1 MGRLDDRVVIVTG
14 AGRGVGRAHALLMAE
29 EGAKVVVND
38 LGQARDGTGAE
49 DVSPAQQ
56 VVDEIAGMGGEAVAN
71 GDDVSDWDG
80 AKRMIDQAVE
90 TFGGLDVVIN
100 NAGMGTGAQL
110 MADDVVEKS
119 KLEMDA
125 NFYGPMRM
133 GVAFAPILKA
143 NGGGAIANVL
153 SVAGLV
159 NFPFAPTYSTS
170 KAAGHSLTQGQR
182 AVLAG
187 QNTLVCGIYPG
198 PIDTDMTAGMTVE
211 KGSTEEVAVAVFE
224 GLAQGTEEI
233 FTDNMARG
241 LAQGMKAD
249 AKAVE
254 KSIAAQYQNVR

>member
-1 MGRLDDRVVIVTG
+1 MSGVAIEGKVILITGANRGIGKALASKALELGAKKVYATARDESKLAEVKALDSDRVVTL
-14 AGRGVGRAHALLMAE
+14 A
-29 EGAKVVVND
+29 
-38 LGQARDGTGAE
+38 
-49 DVSPAQQ
+49 
-56 VVDEIAGMGGEAVAN
+56 
-71 GDDVSDWDG
+71 
-80 AKRMIDQAVE
+80 
-90 TFGGLDVVIN
+90 LDVTNQEQVSAAAQAATDVEIVIN

-110 MADDVVEKS
+110 MSDDVVEKS

>member
-1 MGRLDDRVVIVTG
+1 MSGVAIEGKVILITGANRGIGKALASKALELGAKKVYATARDESKLAEVKALDSDRVVTL
-14 AGRGVGRAHALLMAE
+14 A
-29 EGAKVVVND
+29 
-38 LGQARDGTGAE
+38 
-49 DVSPAQQ
+49 
-56 VVDEIAGMGGEAVAN
+56 
-71 GDDVSDWDG
+71 
-80 AKRMIDQAVE
+80 
-90 TFGGLDVVIN
+90 LDVTNQEQVSAAAQAASDVEIVIN

-110 MADDVVEKS
+110 MANDVVEKS

-211 KGSTEEVAVAVFE
+211 KGSTEEVAIAVFE

>member
-1 MGRLDDRVVIVTG
+1 MSGVAIEGKIILITGANRGIGKALASKALELGAKKVYATARDESKLAEVKALDSDRVVTL
-14 AGRGVGRAHALLMAE
+14 A
-29 EGAKVVVND
+29 
-38 LGQARDGTGAE
+38 
-49 DVSPAQQ
+49 
-56 VVDEIAGMGGEAVAN
+56 
-71 GDDVSDWDG
+71 
-80 AKRMIDQAVE
+80 
-90 TFGGLDVVIN
+90 LDVTNQEQVSAAAQAASDVEIVIN

-110 MADDVVEKS
+110 MSEDVVEKS

-211 KGSTEEVAVAVFE
+211 KGSTEEVAIAVFE

>member
-1 MGRLDDRVVIVTG
+1 MNGVAIEGKVVLITGANRGIGKALARKALELGAKKVYATARDESKLADVKALDSDRVVTMALDVTRQEQVS
-14 AGRGVGRAHALLMAE
+14 AAAHAA
-29 EGAKVVVND
+29 ND
-38 LGQARDGTGAE
+38 
-49 DVSPAQQ
+49 V
-56 VVDEIAGMGGEAVAN
+56 EI
-71 GDDVSDWDG
+71 
-80 AKRMIDQAVE
+80 
-90 TFGGLDVVIN
+90 VIN

-110 MADDVVEKS
+110 LADDVVEKS
-119 KLEMDA
+119 KLEMDS

-224 GLAQGTEEI
+224 GLAKGTEEI

-241 LAQGMKAD
+241 LAQSMKAD
-249 AKAVE
+249 AKSVE

>member
-1 MGRLDDRVVIVTG
+1 MSGVAIEGKVILISGANRGIGKALASKALELGAKKVYATARDESKLAEVKALDSDRVVT
-14 AGRGVGRAHALLMAE
+14 L
-29 EGAKVVVND
+29 
-38 LGQARDGTGAE
+38 T
-49 DVSPAQQ
+49 
-56 VVDEIAGMGGEAVAN
+56 
-71 GDDVSDWDG
+71 
-80 AKRMIDQAVE
+80 
-90 TFGGLDVVIN
+90 LDVTNQEQVSAAAQAASDVEIVIN

-211 KGSTEEVAVAVFE
+211 KGSTEEVAIAVFE

>member
-1 MGRLDDRVVIVTG
+1 MGGVAIEGKVILITGANRGIGKALASKALELGAKKVYATARDESKLADVKALDSDRVVTL
-14 AGRGVGRAHALLMAE
+14 A
-29 EGAKVVVND
+29 
-38 LGQARDGTGAE
+38 
-49 DVSPAQQ
+49 
-56 VVDEIAGMGGEAVAN
+56 
-71 GDDVSDWDG
+71 
-80 AKRMIDQAVE
+80 
-90 TFGGLDVVIN
+90 LDVTHQEQVSAAANAASDVEIVIN

-110 MADDVVEKS
+110 LADDVVEKS
-119 KLEMDA
+119 KLEMDS

-224 GLAQGTEEI
+224 GLAKGTEEI
-233 FTDNMARG
+233 FTDNMARA
-241 LAQGMKAD
+241 LAQSMKAD
-249 AKAVE
+249 AKSVE

>member
-1 MGRLDDRVVIVTG
+1 MSGVAIEGKVILITGANRGIGKALASKALELGAKKVYATARDESKLAEVKALDSDRVVTL
-14 AGRGVGRAHALLMAE
+14 A
-29 EGAKVVVND
+29 
-38 LGQARDGTGAE
+38 
-49 DVSPAQQ
+49 
-56 VVDEIAGMGGEAVAN
+56 
-71 GDDVSDWDG
+71 
-80 AKRMIDQAVE
+80 
-90 TFGGLDVVIN
+90 LDVTNQEQVRAAAQAASDVEIVIN
-100 NAGMGTGAQL
+100 NAGMGTGAHL
-110 MADDVVEKS
+110 MSEDVVEKS
-119 KLEMDA
+119 RLEMDA

>member
-1 MGRLDDRVVIVTG
+1 MSGVAIEGKVILITGANRGIGKALASKALELGAKKVYATARDESKLAEVKALDSDRVATL
-14 AGRGVGRAHALLMAE
+14 A
-29 EGAKVVVND
+29 
-38 LGQARDGTGAE
+38 
-49 DVSPAQQ
+49 
-56 VVDEIAGMGGEAVAN
+56 
-71 GDDVSDWDG
+71 
-80 AKRMIDQAVE
+80 
-90 TFGGLDVVIN
+90 LDVTNQEQVSAAAQAASDVEIVIN

-211 KGSTEEVAVAVFE
+211 KGSTEEVAIAVFE

>member
-1 MGRLDDRVVIVTG
+1 MGGVAIEGKVILITGANRGIGKALASKALELGAKKVYATARDESKLAEVKALDSDRVVTL
-14 AGRGVGRAHALLMAE
+14 A
-29 EGAKVVVND
+29 
-38 LGQARDGTGAE
+38 
-49 DVSPAQQ
+49 
-56 VVDEIAGMGGEAVAN
+56 
-71 GDDVSDWDG
+71 
-80 AKRMIDQAVE
+80 
-90 TFGGLDVVIN
+90 LDVTNQEQVSAAAQAASDVEIVIN

-133 GVAFAPILKA
+133 GVAVAPSLKA

>member
-1 MGRLDDRVVIVTG
+1 MNGVAAEGKVILITGANRGIGKALARKALELGAKKVYATARDESKLADVKALDGERVVTL
-14 AGRGVGRAHALLMAE
+14 A
-29 EGAKVVVND
+29 
-38 LGQARDGTGAE
+38 
-49 DVSPAQQ
+49 
-56 VVDEIAGMGGEAVAN
+56 
-71 GDDVSDWDG
+71 
-80 AKRMIDQAVE
+80 
-90 TFGGLDVVIN
+90 LDVTNQNQVSAAAQTASDVEIVIN

-211 KGSTEEVAVAVFE
+211 KGSTEEVADAVFE

-233 FTDNMARG
+233 FTDNMARE
-241 LAQGMKAD
+241 LALGMKAN
-249 AKAVE
+249 AKTVE
-254 KSIAAQYQNVR
+254 KSIAAKYQSVR

>member
-1 MGRLDDRVVIVTG
+1 MSGVAIEGKVILITGANRGIGKALASKALELGAKKVYATARDESKLAEVKALDSDRVVTL
-14 AGRGVGRAHALLMAE
+14 A
-29 EGAKVVVND
+29 
-38 LGQARDGTGAE
+38 
-49 DVSPAQQ
+49 
-56 VVDEIAGMGGEAVAN
+56 
-71 GDDVSDWDG
+71 
-80 AKRMIDQAVE
+80 
-90 TFGGLDVVIN
+90 LDVTNQEQVSAAAQAASDVEIVIN

-110 MADDVVEKS
+110 MSEDVVEKS

-211 KGSTEEVAVAVFE
+211 KGSTEEVAIAVFE

>member
-1 MGRLDDRVVIVTG
+1 MSGVAIEGKVILITGANRGIGKALASKALELGAKKVYATARDESKLAEVKALDSDRVVTL
-14 AGRGVGRAHALLMAE
+14 A
-29 EGAKVVVND
+29 
-38 LGQARDGTGAE
+38 
-49 DVSPAQQ
+49 
-56 VVDEIAGMGGEAVAN
+56 
-71 GDDVSDWDG
+71 
-80 AKRMIDQAVE
+80 
-90 TFGGLDVVIN
+90 LDVTSQEQVSAAAQAASDVEIVIN

-110 MADDVVEKS
+110 MSDDVVEKS

-211 KGSTEEVAVAVFE
+211 KGSTEEVAGAVFE

>member
-1 MGRLDDRVVIVTG
+1 MSGVAIEGKVILITGANRGIGKALASKALELGAKKVYATARDESKLAEVKALDSDRVVT
-14 AGRGVGRAHALLMAE
+14 L
-29 EGAKVVVND
+29 
-38 LGQARDGTGAE
+38 T
-49 DVSPAQQ
+49 
-56 VVDEIAGMGGEAVAN
+56 
-71 GDDVSDWDG
+71 
-80 AKRMIDQAVE
+80 
-90 TFGGLDVVIN
+90 LDVTNQEQVSAAAQAATDVEIVIN

-110 MADDVVEKS
+110 MSDDVVEKS

>member
-1 MGRLDDRVVIVTG
+1 MSGVAIEGKVILITGANRGIGKALASKALELGAKKVYATARDESKLAEVKALDSDRVVTL
-14 AGRGVGRAHALLMAE
+14 A
-29 EGAKVVVND
+29 
-38 LGQARDGTGAE
+38 
-49 DVSPAQQ
+49 
-56 VVDEIAGMGGEAVAN
+56 
-71 GDDVSDWDG
+71 
-80 AKRMIDQAVE
+80 
-90 TFGGLDVVIN
+90 LDVTNQEQVSAAAQAASDVEIVIN

-211 KGSTEEVAVAVFE
+211 KGSTEEVAIAVFG

>member
-1 MGRLDDRVVIVTG
+1 MSGVAIEGKVILITGANRGIGKALASKALELGAKKVYATARDESKLAEVKALDSDRVVT
-14 AGRGVGRAHALLMAE
+14 L
-29 EGAKVVVND
+29 
-38 LGQARDGTGAE
+38 T
-49 DVSPAQQ
+49 
-56 VVDEIAGMGGEAVAN
+56 
-71 GDDVSDWDG
+71 
-80 AKRMIDQAVE
+80 
-90 TFGGLDVVIN
+90 LDVTNQEQVSAAAQAASDVEIVIN

-110 MADDVVEKS
+110 MSEDVVEKS

-211 KGSTEEVAVAVFE
+211 KGSTEEVAIAVFE

>member
-1 MGRLDDRVVIVTG
+1 MSGVAIEGKVILITGANRGIGKALASKALELGAKKVYATARDESKLAEVKALDSDRVVT
-14 AGRGVGRAHALLMAE
+14 L
-29 EGAKVVVND
+29 
-38 LGQARDGTGAE
+38 T
-49 DVSPAQQ
+49 
-56 VVDEIAGMGGEAVAN
+56 
-71 GDDVSDWDG
+71 
-80 AKRMIDQAVE
+80 
-90 TFGGLDVVIN
+90 LDVTNQEQVSAAAQAASDVEIVIN

-110 MADDVVEKS
+110 MANDVVEKS

>member
-1 MGRLDDRVVIVTG
+1 MSGVAIEGKVILITGANRGIGKALASKALELGAKKVYATARDESKLAEVKALDSDRVVTL
-14 AGRGVGRAHALLMAE
+14 A
-29 EGAKVVVND
+29 
-38 LGQARDGTGAE
+38 
-49 DVSPAQQ
+49 
-56 VVDEIAGMGGEAVAN
+56 
-71 GDDVSDWDG
+71 
-80 AKRMIDQAVE
+80 
-90 TFGGLDVVIN
+90 LDVTNQEQVSAAAQAASDVEIVIN

-110 MADDVVEKS
+110 MSDDVVEKS

-159 NFPFAPTYSTS
+159 NFPFAPTYSIS

-198 PIDTDMTAGMTVE
+198 PIDTDMTAGMIVE
-211 KGSTEEVAVAVFE
+211 KASTEEVAIAVFE

>member
-1 MGRLDDRVVIVTG
+1 MSGVAIEGKVILITGANRGIGKALASKALELGAKKVYATARDESKLAEVKALDSDRVVTL
-14 AGRGVGRAHALLMAE
+14 A
-29 EGAKVVVND
+29 
-38 LGQARDGTGAE
+38 
-49 DVSPAQQ
+49 
-56 VVDEIAGMGGEAVAN
+56 
-71 GDDVSDWDG
+71 
-80 AKRMIDQAVE
+80 
-90 TFGGLDVVIN
+90 LDVTNQEQVSAAAQAASDVEIVIN

-211 KGSTEEVAVAVFE
+211 KGSTEEVAIAVFE
-224 GLAQGTEEI
+224 GLAQGTEDI

>member
-1 MGRLDDRVVIVTG
+1 MNGVAAEGKVILITGANRGIGKALALKALELGAKKVYATARDESKLADVKALDGERVVTLV
-14 AGRGVGRAHALLMAE
+14 
-29 EGAKVVVND
+29 
-38 LGQARDGTGAE
+38 
-49 DVSPAQQ
+49 
-56 VVDEIAGMGGEAVAN
+56 
-71 GDDVSDWDG
+71 
-80 AKRMIDQAVE
+80 
-90 TFGGLDVVIN
+90 LDVTNQKQVSAAAQTASDVEIVIN

-119 KLEMDA
+119 KMEMDV

-182 AVLAG
+182 TVLAG

-211 KGSTEEVAVAVFE
+211 KGSTEEVADAVFE

-233 FTDNMARG
+233 FTDNMARE

-249 AKAVE
+249 AKTVE
-254 KSIAAQYQNVR
+254 KSIAAKYQNVR

>member
-1 MGRLDDRVVIVTG
+1 MSGVAIEGKVILITGANRGIGKALASKALELGAKKVYATARDESKLAEVKALDSDRVVTLALDVTNQEQVS
-14 AGRGVGRAHALLMAE
+14 AAAHAA
-29 EGAKVVVND
+29 
-38 LGQARDGTGAE
+38 T
-49 DVSPAQQ
+49 DV
-56 VVDEIAGMGGEAVAN
+56 EI
-71 GDDVSDWDG
+71 
-80 AKRMIDQAVE
+80 
-90 TFGGLDVVIN
+90 VIN

-110 MADDVVEKS
+110 MSDDVVEKS

>member
-1 MGRLDDRVVIVTG
+1 MSGVAIEGKVILITGANRGIGKALASKALELGAKKVYATARDESKLAEVKALDSDRVVT
-14 AGRGVGRAHALLMAE
+14 L
-29 EGAKVVVND
+29 
-38 LGQARDGTGAE
+38 T
-49 DVSPAQQ
+49 
-56 VVDEIAGMGGEAVAN
+56 
-71 GDDVSDWDG
+71 
-80 AKRMIDQAVE
+80 
-90 TFGGLDVVIN
+90 LDVTNQEQVSAAAQAASDVEIVIN

-198 PIDTDMTAGMTVE
+198 PIDTDMTVGMTVE
-211 KGSTEEVAVAVFE
+211 KGSTEEVAIAVFE

>member
-1 MGRLDDRVVIVTG
+1 MSGVAIEGKVILITGANRGIGKALASKALELGAKKVYATARDESKLAEVKALDSDRVVT
-14 AGRGVGRAHALLMAE
+14 L
-29 EGAKVVVND
+29 
-38 LGQARDGTGAE
+38 T
-49 DVSPAQQ
+49 
-56 VVDEIAGMGGEAVAN
+56 
-71 GDDVSDWDG
+71 
-80 AKRMIDQAVE
+80 
-90 TFGGLDVVIN
+90 LDVTNQEQVSAAAQAASDVEIVIN

-110 MADDVVEKS
+110 MAEDVVEKS

-133 GVAFAPILKA
+133 GVAFASILKA

>member
-1 MGRLDDRVVIVTG
+1 MSGVAIEGKIILITGANRGIGKALASKALELGAKKVYATARDESKLAEVKALDSDRVVTL
-14 AGRGVGRAHALLMAE
+14 A
-29 EGAKVVVND
+29 
-38 LGQARDGTGAE
+38 
-49 DVSPAQQ
+49 
-56 VVDEIAGMGGEAVAN
+56 
-71 GDDVSDWDG
+71 
-80 AKRMIDQAVE
+80 
-90 TFGGLDVVIN
+90 LDVTNQEQVSAAAQAASDVEIVIN

-110 MADDVVEKS
+110 MSDDVVEKS

-211 KGSTEEVAVAVFE
+211 KGSTEEVAIAVFE

>member
-1 MGRLDDRVVIVTG
+1 MNGVAAEGKVILITGANRGIGKALARKALELGAKKVYATARDESKLADVKALDGERVVTL
-14 AGRGVGRAHALLMAE
+14 A
-29 EGAKVVVND
+29 
-38 LGQARDGTGAE
+38 
-49 DVSPAQQ
+49 
-56 VVDEIAGMGGEAVAN
+56 
-71 GDDVSDWDG
+71 
-80 AKRMIDQAVE
+80 
-90 TFGGLDVVIN
+90 LDVTNQNQVSAAAQTASDVEIVIN

-211 KGSTEEVAVAVFE
+211 KGSTEEVADAVFE

-241 LAQGMKAD
+241 LAQGMQAD

-254 KSIAAQYQNVR
+254 KSIAAQYQDVR

>member
-1 MGRLDDRVVIVTG
+1 MSGVAIEGKVILITGANRGIGKALASKALELGAKKVYATARDESKLTDVKALDSDRVVT
-14 AGRGVGRAHALLMAE
+14 L
-29 EGAKVVVND
+29 
-38 LGQARDGTGAE
+38 T
-49 DVSPAQQ
+49 
-56 VVDEIAGMGGEAVAN
+56 
-71 GDDVSDWDG
+71 
-80 AKRMIDQAVE
+80 
-90 TFGGLDVVIN
+90 LDVTKQEQVRAAAQAASDVEIVIN

-110 MADDVVEKS
+110 LADDVVEKS
-119 KLEMDA
+119 KLEMDS

-224 GLAQGTEEI
+224 GLAKGTEEI
-233 FTDNMARG
+233 FTDNMAIG
-241 LAQGMKAD
+241 LAQSMKAD
-249 AKAVE
+249 AKSVE

>member
-1 MGRLDDRVVIVTG
+1 MSGVAIEGKVILITGANRGIGKALASKALELGAKKVYATARDESKLAEVKALDSDRVVTL
-14 AGRGVGRAHALLMAE
+14 ALDITNQEQVSA
-29 EGAKVVVND
+29 AA
-38 LGQARDGTGAE
+38 QAAS
-49 DVSPAQQ
+49 DV
-56 VVDEIAGMGGEAVAN
+56 EI
-71 GDDVSDWDG
+71 
-80 AKRMIDQAVE
+80 
-90 TFGGLDVVIN
+90 VIN

-211 KGSTEEVAVAVFE
+211 KGSTEEVAIAVFE

>member
-1 MGRLDDRVVIVTG
+1 MSGIAIEGRIILITGANRGIGKALASKALELGAKKVYATARDESKLTDVKALDSDRVVT
-14 AGRGVGRAHALLMAE
+14 L
-29 EGAKVVVND
+29 
-38 LGQARDGTGAE
+38 T
-49 DVSPAQQ
+49 
-56 VVDEIAGMGGEAVAN
+56 
-71 GDDVSDWDG
+71 
-80 AKRMIDQAVE
+80 
-90 TFGGLDVVIN
+90 LDVTKQEQVSAAAQAASDVEIVIN

-182 AVLAG
+182 AVLGG

-224 GLAQGTEEI
+224 GLAKGTEEI
-233 FTDNMARG
+233 FTDNMAIG
-241 LAQGMKAD
+241 LAQSMKAD

>member
-1 MGRLDDRVVIVTG
+1 MSGVAIEGKVILITGANRGIGKALASKALELGAKKVYATARDESKLAEVKALDSDRVVT
-14 AGRGVGRAHALLMAE
+14 L
-29 EGAKVVVND
+29 
-38 LGQARDGTGAE
+38 T
-49 DVSPAQQ
+49 
-56 VVDEIAGMGGEAVAN
+56 
-71 GDDVSDWDG
+71 
-80 AKRMIDQAVE
+80 
-90 TFGGLDVVIN
+90 LDVTNQEQVSAAAQAASDVEIVIN

-110 MADDVVEKS
+110 MSDDVVEKS

-133 GVAFAPILKA
+133 GMAFAPILKA

>member
-1 MGRLDDRVVIVTG
+1 MGGVAIKGKVILITGANRGIGKALASKALELGAKKVYATSRDASKLSAVKAFDSARVVAFALDVT
-14 AGRGVGRAHALLMAE
+14 
-29 EGAKVVVND
+29 D
-38 LGQARDGTGAE
+38 Q
-49 DVSPAQQ
+49 QQ
-56 VVDEIAGMGGEAVAN
+56 VSAAAQTASDVEI
-71 GDDVSDWDG
+71 
-80 AKRMIDQAVE
+80 I
-90 TFGGLDVVIN
+90 IN

-119 KLEMDA
+119 KLEMEA

-133 GVAFAPILKA
+133 GMAFAPILKD

-182 AVLAG
+182 AVLAA

-198 PIDTDMTAGMTVE
+198 PIDTDMTAGMTIE
-211 KGSTEEVAVAVFE
+211 KGTTEEVAVAVFE

-233 FTDNMARG
+233 FPDNMARA
-241 LAQGMKAD
+241 LAHGMEAD
-249 AKAVE
+249 AKAME
-254 KSIAAQYQNVR
+254 KSIAAQYRNVR